1 MKKIKSEFL
10 AQEISFSE
18 PDFKIVVQN
27 CSSKITERAFHEAV
41 EIKYFYE
48 GRGMQMIDT
57 DIIIAEPGDITI
69 ANPYEIHTNTETD
82 FYKGK
87 YFLLIVDLDFF
98 MEYNP
103 KGIDLR
109 NVLIAKGQKFNNCIR
124 DNNRMQTIILRI
136 VEELSEKKEPYR
148 LIIYSLMSE
157 LFALLLRE
165 EINHDKSRV
174 SQFEG
179 IKRANLIAP
188 ALSKIFAD
196 YDKRITIDELAN
208 LCKISKYHFCR
219 IFKDEMGVT
228 AIQYIMRY
236 RIALAEALLK
246 DEEKNVDE
254 IAYQCGFDDLSYFYR
269 CYKKI
274 NGRSPKSSV
283 KKN

>member
-18 PDFKIVVQN
+18 PDFKIVVHN
-27 CSSKITERAFHEAV
+27 RISTITKRAFHEAI
-41 EIKYFYE
+41 EIKYFYQ
-48 GRGMQMIDT
+48 GRGMQMIDN
-57 DIIIAEPGDITI
+57 DIIIANPGDITI
-69 ANPYEIHTNTETD
+69 ANPYEIHTNTETEL
-82 FYKGK
+82 YKGN
-87 YFLLIVDLDFF
+87 YFILLIDLDFF

-109 NVLIAKGQKFNNCIR
+109 NILIAKGQKFNNCIR

-136 VEELSEKKEPYR
+136 VEELSEKKEHYR
-148 LIIYSLMSE
+148 LIVYSLMSE

-165 EINHDKSRV
+165 EINQDKSRV
-174 SQFEG
+174 SPLEG
-179 IKRANLIAP
+179 IKRASLIAP

-196 YDKRITIDELAN
+196 YDKRITVDELAN

-219 IFKDEMGVT
+219 MFKEEMGVT
-228 AIQYIMRY
+228 AVQYITRY
-236 RIALAEALLK
+236 RIALAEAMLK

-274 NGRSPKSSV
+274 KGHSPKCSV
-283 KKN
+283 K